1 MILDLPLRVE
11 KASPAEELARVSE
24 TEEGRNGRERWGNTY
39 HSLPQRPSSVSPA
52 ASHLPRRGRLGKKL
66 RLRRSWLASARLRR
80 GVMSGSGGEIRTT
93 HSRNAP
99 HPPLRRSPFPGGEGW
114 GKSFPCGR
122 CVAQRIESNI
132 AAGWQL
138 YHKKWCWLAS
148 ARLRRGVMG
157 ESGWKIRT
165 THSRNA
171 PHPPLRRS
179 PFPGG
184 EG

>member
-1 MILDLPLRVE
+1 MTFPCGEKKLPLR
-11 KASPAEELARVSE
+11 
-24 TEEGRNGRERWGNTY
+24 G
-39 HSLPQRPSSVSPA
+39 
-52 ASHLPRRGRLGKKL
+52 
-66 RLRRSWLASARLRR
+66 SWLASARLRR
-80 GVMSGSGGEIRTT
+80 GVMGGSGWKIRTT

-114 GKSFPCGR
+114 GKSFPSGR

-157 ESGWKIRT
+157 GSGGEIRT
-165 THSRNA
+165 TLSRNA

-184 EG
+184 EGWELFLRNHWNPFVTIFISSAGNPLIRGHKCAMISRAQMCCDDAIQEGMCL

>member
-1 MILDLPLRVE
+1 MGE
-11 KASPAEELARVSE
+11 
-24 TEEGRNGRERWGNTY
+24 
-39 HSLPQRPSSVSPA
+39 
-52 ASHLPRRGRLGKKL
+52 
-66 RLRRSWLASARLRR
+66 
-80 GVMSGSGGEIRTT
+80 SGWKIRTT

-148 ARLRRGVMG
+148 ARLRRGVMD
-157 ESGWKIRT
+157 ESGGEIRT
-165 THSRNA
+165 TLSRNA
-171 PHPPLRRS
+171 PLPSRLRRAT
-179 PFPGG
+179 FPVG